1 MAVGD
6 GIGREDGGT
15 PHDLARPSPAEGEL
29 PCEIGRPSALRLWLR
44 WMRARTRRFFHR
56 CFRLK
61 HIRAAVGAA
70 GVAVALALVGALVVA
85 FGIGHR
91 DPDPTPEDSGDT
103 AAQLVTGAQPAVTQL
118 KLSNNRDGLKVTLL
132 RVERLGR
139 GGRIYLRAM
148 NGSGDRVG
156 IPDSDI
162 RLVQRFGRAAPAP
175 DPRTGRLPA
184 FPARL
189 DPGGDG
195 RSVRYFPRLRRGG
208 AVVEVQ
214 WFSDNPRRAAKPI
227 TFSFQVT

>member
-1 MAVGD
+1 MAGEDAIGHDAGD
-6 GIGREDGGT
+6 PPDGG
-15 PHDLARPSPAEGEL
+15 ARPDDGADPAPGAY
-29 PCEIGRPSALRLWLR
+29 GHPSTLRLWLR
-44 WMRARTRRFFHR
+44 WTWARMRRFAHR
-56 CFRLK
+56 CLRLR

-91 DPDPTPEDSGDT
+91 DPDPTPTDSGDV
-103 AAQLVTGAQPAVTQL
+103 AAQLVTGSQPAVTQL
-118 KLSNNRDGLKVTLL
+118 KLSNNRDGLRVTLL

-139 GGRIYLRAM
+139 GGRIYLRAV
-148 NGSGDRVG
+148 NASGDKVG

-175 DPRTGRLPA
+175 DPRAGRLPA

-189 DPGGDG
+189 DPGDSG

-214 WFSDNPRRAAKPI
+214 WFSDNPRRVPKPI
-227 TFSFQVT
+227 SFSFQVT